1 MRQLVAR
8 KIREGNGAGILLVD
22 DYPDICQRLQVLL
35 EHEGY
40 EVHIAGTGAE
50 AVSVAQYPWHAVI
63 LDLGLPDIRGE
74 EVLRQLL
81 QMNPGLPVIV
91 LTAFTGEQ
99 QDDVSM
105 AKGVFAYLRK
115 PYDRDVLRATLRQ
128 ATSLNRWAVPNEHR
142 SLR

>member
-8 KIREGNGAGILLVD
+8 KSREGNGAGILLVD
-22 DYPDICQRLQVLL
+22 DDPDICQGLQDLL

-81 QMNPGLPVIV
+81 QMNPVIPVIV

-99 QDDVSM
+99 QETMSM
-105 AKGVFAYLRK
+105 AKGAYAYLSK
-115 PYDRDVLRATLRQ
+115 PYDRDVLRAMLHR
-128 ATSLNRWAVPNEHR
+128 ASSLNPRAVPAEQR
-142 SLR
+142 SLP